1 MRKLLGLDVSDDDD
15 SVTDKDTQGK
25 EDDDDDSFFGGSGSV
40 DDDDSD
46 VGAMQFKFIPGKRN
60 LEDKIRSKLNETKQQ
75 RANTCTKDDNTTRE
89 TTDLS
94 PWEKY
99 QLKRKEKRKE
109 HKRATRESKNRLK
122 RGEHFTRDDMYEN
135 TTTGD
140 SSGKSKRKTKEAGHP
155 NENELEENTRTPSS
169 KEELDLLLAGDND
182 EEDAKDFH
190 MRSIR
195 RIEKNKDKKL
205 RGSRK
210 RKEDKIASSTSG
222 VRFQVDTSDDRFSA
236 LLEGTDARYGIDR
249 TDPQYKETPAMQQIL
264 AEQTKR
270 RRAKK
275 QRVTKTS
282 NRVGDDVGA
291 DSMVGDDI
299 SCTSLSV
306 GTAVLVKSLKTK
318 VAKNQK

>member
-1 MRKLLGLDVSDDDD
+1 
-15 SVTDKDTQGK
+15 
-25 EDDDDDSFFGGSGSV
+25 
-40 DDDDSD
+40 
-46 VGAMQFKFIPGKRN
+46 MQVKFIPGKRN
-60 LEDKIRSKLNETKQQ
+60 LEEKIRSKLKETK
-75 RANTCTKDDNTTRE
+75 RLANNSNSDDDNTGKTA
-89 TTDLS
+89 DLT

-109 HKRATRESKNRLK
+109 HKKATRESKNRLK

-135 TTTGD
+135 DAGD
-140 SSGKSKRKTKEAGHP
+140 SSSKSKRKTKEAGNQ
-155 NENELEENTRTPSS
+155 NEDEIEESTRTPSS

-182 EEDAKDFH
+182 EEDARDFH

-210 RKEDKIASSTSG
+210 RKEDKLASNTSG
-222 VRFQVDTSDDRFSA
+222 VGFEIDTADERFSA
-236 LLEGTDARYGIDR
+236 LLGGTDARYGIDR

-275 QRVTKTS
+275 QRVTKMS
-282 NRVGDDVGA
+282 HNAADDVGA
-291 DSMVGDDI
+291 ASMVGEDR
-299 SCTSLSV
+299 SSTTLGVGAKELSL
-306 GTAVLVKSLKTK
+306 LVKSLKTN